1 MAVSSFGLVDEDGE
15 TGESAHDSCWG
26 FVRRVIELCVPNFF
40 SQNMDKANEPTKTFS
55 APVLLA
61 ISSIDLSSTP
71 SKVSKIFIR
80 SADLSTAFATGYSE
94 LVSSE
99 SLTLGA
105 VFE

>member
-1 MAVSSFGLVDEDGE
+1 ML
-15 TGESAHDSCWG
+15 G
-26 FVRRVIELCVPNFF
+26 FVRAIIELCVPNFF
-40 SQNMDKANEPTKTFS
+40 SQNMDKANEPTKMFS

-99 SLTLGA
+99 SLILGA